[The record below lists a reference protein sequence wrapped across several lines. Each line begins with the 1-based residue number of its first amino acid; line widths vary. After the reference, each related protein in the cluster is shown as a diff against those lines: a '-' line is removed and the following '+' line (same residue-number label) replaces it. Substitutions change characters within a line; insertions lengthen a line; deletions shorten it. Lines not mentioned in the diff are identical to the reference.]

1 MPLVLVD
8 MHWNPR
14 IDRTEERPVVDHTGQ
29 LAAVDHTGQLVV
41 VDHTEELAVVDHIE
55 ELVAAVESRTVVPG
69 PVGHTEQLAVAA
81 ESRTAVLGPAG
92 HTEQLAVA
100 GESRTAVLG
109 PVGHTEQLVVVAAES
124 RTAALKLVLVAAAAV
139 AATVAGEKRKMGMI
153 PEQPMTPSWH
163 PEEVEGLDSTT
174 KTYLLLYKSPFQ
186 EIRNRK
192 NFLVIYS
199 KCFLRR
205 YEQLLASSRSL
216 FLKDI
221 VGLLRS

>member
-1 MPLVLVD
+1 MNHLTGEQQLRIDLMPLVLVD

-69 PVGHTEQLAVAA
+69 SVGHTEQLAVAA
-81 ESRTAVLGPAG
+81 
-92 HTEQLAVA
+92 
-100 GESRTAVLG
+100 ESRTAVLG

>member
-1 MPLVLVD
+1 MNHLTGEQQLRIDLMPLVLVD

-81 ESRTAVLGPAG
+81 
-92 HTEQLAVA
+92 
-100 GESRTAVLG
+100 ESRTAVLG